1 MIARLLFGLARSRLF
16 SAGVRFG
23 FAHLSAWLPVRRVGE
38 TEQVLAFHHPR
49 PSWQPHI
56 LFVPKVGIAALL
68 DVRPEQVPL
77 VRGVIQ
83 FALTTAAARGL
94 AEHGFT
100 VLVNGGAYQDVGQL
114 HVHLAGEPCPV
125 WYVCPE
131 QTRVGVLLET
141 ERLVAFHHP
150 RPQRTT
156 HVVLRPSQMT
166 GSPAPSFDAAFI
178 EAAITATQSL
188 VRTLDLSADGYTL
201 IVSPRP
207 GEATPGPCFHL
218 VSGGVLGGEGG
229 GG

>member
-38 TEQVLAFHHPR
+38 TGQVLAFHHPR

-56 LFVPKVGIAALL
+56 LFVPKVGIASLL

-83 FALTTAAARGL
+83 FALTTAAAKGL
-94 AEHGFT
+94 AEQGFT

-131 QTRVGVLLET
+131 QTPAGVLLET

-150 RPQRTT
+150 RPQRTL
-156 HVVLRPSQMT
+156 HVVLRPRQ
-166 GSPAPSFDAAFI
+166 GLDAAFI
-178 EAAITATQSL
+178 EAAITTTQSL
-188 VRTLDLSADGYTL
+188 VKRLGLLADGYSL
-201 IVSPRP
+201 IVNQRP
-207 GEATPGPCFHL
+207 GEAMPGPCLHL
-218 VSGGVLGGEGG
+218 VSGDVLGHPDGEEG
-229 GG
+229 